1 MKKIILAL
9 TLFGITSSTCFAN
22 EAINQANSFSNIYL
36 TLCMKHVSNLEELRE
51 KLKPVPKLPAE
62 KAMRFLSGS
71 QGDAWSVPD
80 KHGLFVLALP
90 TGKNMCAVHGRRAS
104 AEEVKKQFI
113 KLVASAPASLTA
125 KQIRNEQLQTSA
137 NGLTHTI
144 AYEWSRP
151 NAAPKLVFMLTTS
164 ASETAEIQAL
174 ATVAITIN

>member
-9 TLFGITSSTCFAN
+9 TLFGMISTSALAN
-22 EAINQANSFSNIYL
+22 EGVDQANSFSNIYL
-36 TLCMKHVSNLEELRE
+36 TLCMKYVSNLDELRE

-62 KAMRFLSGS
+62 KAVHFLSGGK
-71 QGDAWSVPD
+71 GDAWSVPD

-90 TGKNMCAVHGRRAS
+90 TGKNLCAVHGRRAS

-125 KQIRNEQLQTSA
+125 KQIRNEQAQTSS

-144 AYEWSRP
+144 AYEWSKP
-151 NAAPKLVFMLTTS
+151 NANLKLVFMLTTS
-164 ASETAEIQAL
+164 TSETAEIQAL
-174 ATVAITIN
+174 ASASLVSQ